1 MPAALPPTAAGHPA
15 LGAVIYLVIIMALVG
30 FSVVAAHRGSSRGG
44 DRNRDQNQ
52 GRNRRRPPRR

>member
-44 DRNRDQNQ
+44 DQNR